1 MQRWDLW
8 RAAGAGGWEGS
19 PGRPR
24 APQAAPVTT
33 AGRSGLL
40 CSLSTGAPTWATTGA
55 IPSISCN
62 TGLVQTTWSGGPV
75 PRGSS
80 RGAAPAG
87 VQHPLPGP
95 CMRAG
100 PRPARCSL
108 WLWGKELFL
117 WPEVFRAT
125 ALVVGN
131 HREHA
136 ARVSHWELFLI
147 TDVLALLHKPWVHVT
162 QKGWERPE
170 RVMSV
175 FFHFG
180 VSIWPDWFRVN

>member
-1 MQRWDLW
+1 M
-8 RAAGAGGWEGS
+8 
-19 PGRPR
+19 
-24 APQAAPVTT
+24 
-33 AGRSGLL
+33 
-40 CSLSTGAPTWATTGA
+40 
-55 IPSISCN
+55 
-62 TGLVQTTWSGGPV
+62 
-75 PRGSS
+75 PRGSG

-87 VQHPLPGP
+87 VRHPLPGP
-95 CMRAG
+95 CTRAG
-100 PRPARCSL
+100 LRPAAQAAGCCQPSKPARCSL
-108 WLWGKELFL
+108 WLWGNELFL

-162 QKGWERPE
+162 QEGWERPE

-180 VSIWPDWFRVN
+180 VSI